1 MNKYGKEA
9 ILIRLNQDVLHMI
22 NTVNEALN
30 EAMDSFFTNDK
41 EKAVQ
46 VIQHDDAINEMENS
60 IEYDGLACLA
70 LFQPEAIDLRFVVG
84 VLKMITDIERI
95 GDLAVNIGEATV
107 KMESF
112 EEEMIEE
119 NLRSIYRHTQEM
131 FQLAVDAFTSKDI
144 EKAKRVIKM
153 DNLLD
158 EMNHTI
164 FKETL
169 VKMCRESKQIQYFIQ
184 YLLVSRHLERIGDH
198 TTNLAEDTIF
208 IYGGLNI
215 KHHHKID

>member
-30 EAMDSFFTNDK
+30 EAMESFFINDK
-41 EKAVQ
+41 EKAAQ
-46 VIQHDDAINEMENS
+46 VIHQDDAINEMENS

-95 GDLAVNIGEATV
+95 GDLAVNIAEATI

-153 DNLLD
+153 DDLLD
-158 EMNHTI
+158 EMTHTI

-198 TTNLAEDTIF
+198 TTNLAEHTIF

>member
-1 MNKYGKEA
+1 
-9 ILIRLNQDVLHMI
+9 
-22 NTVNEALN
+22 
-30 EAMDSFFTNDK
+30 
-41 EKAVQ
+41 
-46 VIQHDDAINEMENS
+46 
-60 IEYDGLACLA
+60 
-70 LFQPEAIDLRFVVG
+70 
-84 VLKMITDIERI
+84 
-95 GDLAVNIGEATV
+95 
-107 KMESF
+107 
-112 EEEMIEE
+112 MIEE

-153 DNLLD
+153 DDLLD
-158 EMNHTI
+158 EMTHTI

-198 TTNLAEDTIF
+198 TTNLAEHTIF

>member
-1 MNKYGKEA
+1 
-9 ILIRLNQDVLHMI
+9 
-22 NTVNEALN
+22 
-30 EAMDSFFTNDK
+30 
-41 EKAVQ
+41 
-46 VIQHDDAINEMENS
+46 
-60 IEYDGLACLA
+60 
-70 LFQPEAIDLRFVVG
+70 
-84 VLKMITDIERI
+84 
-95 GDLAVNIGEATV
+95 
-107 KMESF
+107 MESF

-153 DNLLD
+153 DDLLD

-198 TTNLAEDTIF
+198 TTNLAEHTIF